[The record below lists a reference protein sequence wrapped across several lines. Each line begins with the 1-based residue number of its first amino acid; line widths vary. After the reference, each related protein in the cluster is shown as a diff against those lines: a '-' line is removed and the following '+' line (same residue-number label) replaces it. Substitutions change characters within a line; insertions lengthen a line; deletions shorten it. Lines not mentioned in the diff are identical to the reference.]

1 MRLMIERTKSQI
13 APLSSRTWEAWFV
26 IGSVSLL
33 AALAVADRFVA
44 WLIGEF
50 PTSSLLWQIRFEY
63 LRPIA
68 VYYDVIELNLG
79 GWSPLGFSTL
89 VTVAGALIVGGA
101 LSRHRLARA
110 VSYHLLLGAAVALIV
125 LCYDRGLP
133 IGARAV
139 VGTPSLPYALLGGL
153 LTLMAATLCLRI
165 HAQYAGWNADSSKLL
180 MRLPVEF
187 AGLRS
192 SLESLA
198 IEISEQLNPSRGQ
211 LPAVIRQRTT
221 RRR

>member
-1 MRLMIERTKSQI
+1 MTGRTNSQI
-13 APLSSRTWEAWFV
+13 APLSSRNWEAWLV
-26 IGSVSLL
+26 TGSVLLL

-68 VYYDVIELNLG
+68 VYYDVVELNLG
-79 GWSPLGFSTL
+79 SWSPLGFSVL
-89 VTVAGALIVGGA
+89 VMVAGALIVGGA

-110 VSYHLLLGAAVALIV
+110 VSYHLLFGAAAALIV

-139 VGTPSLPYALLGGL
+139 VGTPSLPYALLGSL

-165 HAQYAGWNADSSKLL
+165 HAEYVGWNAGSSQLL
-180 MRLPVEF
+180 ERLRISF
-187 AGLRS
+187 AGFRS
-192 SLESLA
+192 NLESVA
-198 IEISEQLNPSRGQ
+198 TEIGEQINPTRSQ
-211 LPAVIRQRTT
+211 LPALVRHRTT